1 MVPSRSCHGV
11 NGTGQV
17 FMFLLCDALCREIFL
32 CRFQVTWMFQC
43 RHDGYATRPQQF
55 LYFLP
60 LPQGQGS
67 LRPTFGPPR
76 RTGRSSFISPAPSPL
91 PPAIAIAGCGS
102 GTGRGAADPAAGA
115 CSFSRNCGRVARKFS
130 NACRFEVLRKRLCN
144 TSFLMFAISS
154 TNMS

>member
-1 MVPSRSCHGV
+1 MADLRPNISARTQQRAGKQD
-11 NGTGQV
+11 GAYWRRTQKRQL
-17 FMFLLCDALCREIFL
+17 MFASAN
-32 CRFQVTWMFQC
+32 
-43 RHDGYATRPQQF
+43 YATRPQQF
-55 LYFLP
+55 LYFFP

-76 RTGRSSFISPAPSPL
+76 RTGRSIAYSPFSGSSARGDVVGGFVRTPAGRFAVPVDAPSDPAP
-91 PPAIAIAGCGS
+91 
-102 GTGRGAADPAAGA
+102 GAV
-115 CSFSRNCGRVARKFS
+115 SFNRNCGSVARKFS